1 MNQLSGDQEKRALR
15 VFLYGAIGDAAGKA
29 FEVAPWAE
37 KSARSVPDPLTFLE
51 ATYDG
56 LGEHGKLPG
65 FFTDDTQMTIALARS
80 MRRWNPNPPNVLS
93 NPPEPLQSGYDPDR
107 AAEFYLEWFQAT
119 DADAPRGIG
128 GTVRRAMENLKRGV
142 SRELAGIDP
151 VDLGD
156 HGYCGN
162 GTAMRASPLGL
173 FYRDADLSE
182 LFGHCRIDARITH
195 RHPEAVAGSYA
206 VALGVKYG
214 LQLAPGDRDQWIVAI
229 SEALSKRRE
238 TRYTRVATAI
248 RAVAGTVAL
257 SGRWNGDYRLD
268 PQHAGALVAH
278 TCGES
283 GDVAETVSSA
293 FMCALLDFGDIGSAE
308 KWTAHDRL
316 RAAILVGGD
325 CDTRAAITGQMLAAL
340 GYELPAEL
348 CETVEAS
355 KYLVTLA
362 KDMLRG

>member
-1 MNQLSGDQEKRALR
+1 MNKLSGDQEKRALR

-37 KSARSVPDPLTFLE
+37 KSAVTVPDPLTFLE

-56 LGEHGKLPG
+56 LGEHGKAPG
-65 FFTDDTQMTIALARS
+65 YFTDDTQMTIALARS

-93 NPPEPLQSGYDPDR
+93 NPPEPLRSGYDPDR
-107 AAEFYLEWFQAT
+107 AAEFYLAWFRET
-119 DADAPRGIG
+119 GIDAPRGMG
-128 GTVRRAMENLKRGV
+128 GTVRKALENLARGV

-195 RHPEAVAGSYA
+195 RHPEAVAGSFA

-214 LQLAPGDRDQWIVAI
+214 LQLSHGDRDQWIVAI

-248 RAVAGTVAL
+248 RALAGTVAL
-257 SGRWNGDYRLD
+257 SGRWADARFAAE
-268 PQHAGALVAH
+268 QAGALPRY

-293 FMCALLDFGDIGSAE
+293 FMCALLDIGDRKNLE

-348 CETVEAS
+348 CEGVEAS

-362 KDMLRG
+362 KDLLAG